1 MSIIDRLR
9 AASASA
15 GHWLKHTSV
24 QLAVLVASIGAWA
37 TAYPDQ
43 AEQLKTQVFALV
55 PEQYRP
61 LATFLV
67 VTALPIWARVR
78 SQGLAPKGDGQNQ

>member
-1 MSIIDRLR
+1 MTILDRIN
-9 AASASA
+9 AASASVR
-15 GHWLKHTSV
+15 HWLKHTSV
-24 QLAVLVASIGAWA
+24 QLAVLAGAVGA
-37 TAYPDQ
+37 YAAAYPDQ
-43 AEQLKTQVFALV
+43 AQQALALV

-78 SQGLAPKGDGQNQ
+78 SQGLTPKGDGQNQ

>member
-1 MSIIDRLR
+1 MSILDRIN

-15 GHWLKHTSV
+15 RHWLKHTSV
-24 QLAVLVASIGAWA
+24 QLAVLAGATGA
-37 TAYPDQ
+37 YAAAYPDQ
-43 AEQLKTQVFALV
+43 AQQALDLV

-67 VTALPIWARVR
+67 VTVLPIWARVR
-78 SQGLAPKGDGQNQ
+78 SQGLAPKGDGQ